1 MPSQSN
7 RRQPTGAAAAR
18 HATAPRASL
27 DPGAYIG
34 RKPERVAETVPG
46 GLGPNDRRASAV
58 ATQPAGPSNGA
69 PSGAGPSSD
78 APETNGRADGAST
91 TDGVGHEAHEPR

>member
-18 HATAPRASL
+18 HATAPRANL

-69 PSGAGPSSD
+69 TPSDGPSSG
-78 APETNGRADGAST
+78 APEANGR
-91 TDGVGHEAHEPR
+91 TDGTSATEGAGREAHAPR